1 MIVVEWFCNCDSM
14 IPYHMVEWV
23 HCSKH
28 NGLFHWLTYLMIAA
42 VTCNIIHI
50 INGISWRNEHNL
62 CGAMIML
69 ICLMLAEYSSMS
81 NGIKRLW
88 IKHGGHGRA
97 PKKLTLILQIWIQQ
111 FLGANFNHQEVW
123 SSSTKHGD
131 IVQKHGTVDGGHFN
145 FFSVPSQKWCS
156 AIPVA
161 FLMFGLKSRIRVVEL
176 SFCNACCCWC
186 CI

>member
-1 MIVVEWFCNCDSM
+1 MSLTMFFLKNIMIVVEWFCNCDSM

-50 INGISWRNEHNL
+50 INGISWRNAHNL

-69 ICLMLAEYSSMS
+69 ICPHA
-81 NGIKRLW
+81 GW
-88 IKHGGHGRA
+88 IFKHVKWHQAAMDQTWGTWTG
-97 PKKLTLILQIWIQQ
+97 PKK
-111 FLGANFNHQEVW
+111 ANFNFADLKSSNFLGQTLITKKCEVHRPNMGT
-123 SSSTKHGD
+123 SCRNM
-131 IVQKHGTVDGGHFN
+131 GTVDGGHFN

-161 FLMFGLKSRIRVVEL
+161 FLMFGSEITNQ
-176 SFCNACCCWC
+176 SCGT
-186 CI
+186 